1 MQQEARHNYINRP
14 VLFFD
19 GDCALC
25 NRAVRYVIQL
35 EGRPAIVFASLQSEV
50 AAKLLSDFFAD
61 MRQQPDSI
69 LLLYEGTIYIKT
81 AALLQIAVLSG
92 GWLRLLKL
100 IYLIPNNLRD
110 KLYDFIASRRRK
122 WFGKSLH
129 CGLMHGIYRD
139 RFIDL

>member
-1 MQQEARHNYINRP
+1 MQQEARHNYNNRP

-35 EGRPAIVFASLQSEV
+35 EGRPVIVFASLQSEI
-50 AAKLLSDFFAD
+50 ATKLLSDFFAD
-61 MRQQPDSI
+61 KSKQPDSI
-69 LLLYEGTIYIKT
+69 ILLHKGAIYVKT
-81 AALLQIAVLSG
+81 AALLQIAELSG

-100 IYLIPNNLRD
+100 IYLIPIYLRD
-110 KLYDFIASRRRK
+110 KLYDFVASRRRK

-129 CGLMHGIYRD
+129 CGLIHGIDRE
-139 RFIDL
+139 RFIDM